1 MNLVTRRTA
10 RAAKALAISSLIT
23 LMTASFPSVTLA
35 SSLKSQTQE
44 PAATQQSQPA
54 AQGGVLAQSQEKPAP
69 QTPPTPP
76 KQVTPSNQERK
87 EKQEETGGQN
97 PNIQTEREKHNIP
110 APGANPSVPA
120 PSAPG
125 AGQSQQSSQDQGQ
138 SAITKPLAQSPEVG
152 HERIGV
158 NLNQVESLRLA
169 EAIQLALQNN
179 LDIENLRQGVQV
191 AQYNLFAAKGFYDMV
206 SGSSVNYR
214 SQTFPVSSIFAGGG
228 NTGAVTQHILT
239 YNFTDSKQIQQTGG
253 SFLIEFDNNRVST
266 SSAAAT
272 LTPTYT
278 PTLQLTFNQ
287 PLLRNR
293 KIDINRRNL
302 LLLKRSLDLSDS
314 QFRQRVIEIIN
325 QVQDAY
331 WELVFAIKN
340 DQIAR
345 KAVELARKQL
355 EDNRK
360 MVEAGT
366 LAPIELRSN
375 EAQLEANKGQV
386 IAALQTITTDEN
398 ALKVLLLKDP
408 RDKLWNSVID
418 PVDQPVLGQP
428 VFSVDEA
435 TSLALKNRPELEQ
448 QKLQQQQNQINV
460 DFFRNQTK
468 PQLDFVGIYNT
479 TGQAGTPTSVAN
491 RTTGG
496 PPDQLTLDI
505 IKNVNRSLVNQGLNP
520 FNPVFTPAVTTL
532 IVPDQFIGGYGQ
544 SLRQLFSFNYQ
555 TWQVGV
561 VFSFPWHNR
570 TAEGN
575 LGSSLAVGR
584 QLDAQYRSLVQQIG
598 VQVRNALQAVDA
610 AWRRYQA
617 AEANTA
623 AARAQYEG
631 EQEKFRAG
639 LSQNFLVLQRQNELA
654 VAEGSQARAQV
665 DYNKALADLQHV
677 TGITLVSNN
686 VTIPPSADTSKPGVT
701 GPSTRTSN

>member
-1 MNLVTRRTA
+1 
-10 RAAKALAISSLIT
+10 
-23 LMTASFPSVTLA
+23 
-35 SSLKSQTQE
+35 
-44 PAATQQSQPA
+44 
-54 AQGGVLAQSQEKPAP
+54 
-69 QTPPTPP
+69 
-76 KQVTPSNQERK
+76 
-87 EKQEETGGQN
+87 
-97 PNIQTEREKHNIP
+97 
-110 APGANPSVPA
+110 
-120 PSAPG
+120 
-125 AGQSQQSSQDQGQ
+125 
-138 SAITKPLAQSPEVG
+138 
-152 HERIGV
+152 
-158 NLNQVESLRLA
+158 
-169 EAIQLALQNN
+169 
-179 LDIENLRQGVQV
+179 
-191 AQYNLFAAKGFYDMV
+191 
-206 SGSSVNYR
+206 
-214 SQTFPVSSIFAGGG
+214 
-228 NTGAVTQHILT
+228 
-239 YNFTDSKQIQQTGG
+239 
-253 SFLIEFDNNRVST
+253 
-266 SSAAAT
+266 
-272 LTPTYT
+272 
-278 PTLQLTFNQ
+278 
-287 PLLRNR
+287 
-293 KIDINRRNL
+293 
-302 LLLKRSLDLSDS
+302 
-314 QFRQRVIEIIN
+314 
-325 QVQDAY
+325 
-331 WELVFAIKN
+331 
-340 DQIAR
+340 
-345 KAVELARKQL
+345 
-355 EDNRK
+355 
-360 MVEAGT
+360 
-366 LAPIELRSN
+366 
-375 EAQLEANKGQV
+375 
-386 IAALQTITTDEN
+386 
-398 ALKVLLLKDP
+398 
-408 RDKLWNSVID
+408 
-418 PVDQPVLGQP
+418 
-428 VFSVDEA
+428 
-435 TSLALKNRPELEQ
+435 LKNRPELEQ

-460 DFFRNQTK
+460 DFFKNQTK

-479 TGQAGTPTSVAN
+479 TGQAGTPTSVAT

-505 IKNVNRSLVNQGLNP
+505 IKNLNRSLVNQGLNP